1 MHCHQHAHNLERQ
14 YWICPIAETCKLNED
29 HNPCS
34 HAHPHSRNPHCLYDD
49 IMECPECIKTQEV
62 IDEETFTEE
71 EFDI

>member
-1 MHCHQHAHNLERQ
+1 MHCHQHQHNLEIQ
-14 YWICPIAETCKLNED
+14 NWICPIAETCTLNNK

-34 HAHPHSRNPHCLYDD
+34 HANPHSRNPHCLYDD
-49 IMECPECIKTQEV
+49 IMGCPECIMTQEV